1 MKLTKIVKSIKSKEI
16 IKKEPKAT
24 IKLET
29 GYRSAFY
36 KQSMDNER
44 KNLLSWK

>member
-1 MKLTKIVKSIKSKEI
+1 MKVVKSIKVKQI
-16 IKKEPKAT
+16 LKKEPRAT
-24 IKLET
+24 VKIDT
-29 GYRSAFY
+29 SYRSAFY